1 MQKMSPVA
9 SKLSELWQFL
19 YTKVT
24 WNLNFTKFLNLEISV
39 NFRDRNPYPLRG
51 RVNQVLIFWTQNVY
65 WLFKHGPKNPTWNIG
80 QIWSVIR
87 GQLLSQQILHVQMSL
102 RQMSIVKY
110 GLRKLFLKLSHV
122 KIWWDISVIEFL
134 WL

>member
-1 MQKMSPVA
+1 MFIDFSGITFV
-9 SKLSELWQFL
+9 STEL
-19 YTKVT
+19 YV
-24 WNLNFTKFLNLEISV
+24 
-39 NFRDRNPYPLRG
+39 
-51 RVNQVLIFWTQNVY
+51 
-65 WLFKHGPKNPTWNIG
+65 KHGPKNPTWNIG